1 MFHSLQ
7 SRCHA
12 YISQTTW
19 SQTTG
24 TTYQTGQD
32 IVVRAQF
39 INNSVLTNA
48 LDTDFRAVQDRF
60 PVFALAEDL
69 GMVTDASEPVVF
81 SIGHFRDPVA
91 SYIVAENEFELRSSY
106 FLSAHS
112 SIDDAVRHTFQ
123 VFVVHVHK
131 SHYSLDLFL
140 LGRLF

>member
-1 MFHSLQ
+1 MFHSLP

-19 SQTTG
+19 SQTSG

-39 INNSVLTNA
+39 INNSVLANT

-69 GMVTDASEPVVF
+69 GMVTNASQPVVF

-91 SYIVAENEFELRSSY
+91 SYIVAENQFELRSSY

-112 SIDDAVRHTFQ
+112 TIDDAVRHAC
-123 VFVVHVHK
+123 
-131 SHYSLDLFL
+131 
-140 LGRLF
+140 